1 MMRHS
6 WLVRLLLVPL
16 AVLLIAAG
24 PASPVAGLVAHDDV
38 EALRAQGPKI
48 LPEMVRLYASGDT
61 GERTRI
67 AGLFYRLGWKSP
79 EAASALMRDVRTQD
93 VGLRIAVQYA
103 LGRVSNQP
111 AVVDALLRN
120 MTDDPN
126 PVLRD
131 KAACALAYDQIHLS
145 EAEKVRIY
153 EGLIRALDSEQQQV
167 REIAIQALQV
177 HTGQRKGFIPFAP
190 IEKRRESIARWQSWL
205 AEYKENL

>member
-1 MMRHS
+1 
-6 WLVRLLLVPL
+6 
-16 AVLLIAAG
+16 
-24 PASPVAGLVAHDDV
+24 VAREDFEG
-38 EALRAQGPKI
+38 LRAQGPKI
-48 LPEMVRLYASGDT
+48 LPEMARLYTSGDT
-61 GERTRI
+61 AERTRI
-67 AGLFYRLGWKSP
+67 ANLLYRLGWKSP
-79 EAASALMRDVRTQD
+79 EAANVMMRDVRTQD

-103 LGRVSNQP
+103 LGRVSDQP
-111 AVVDALLRN
+111 AVVDALLHN

-153 EGLIRALDSEQQQV
+153 EGLIKALDSEQQQV

-177 HTGQRKGFIPFAP
+177 HTGQRKGFIPFAA
-190 IEKRRESIARWQSWL
+190 IEKRRESIARWRSWL